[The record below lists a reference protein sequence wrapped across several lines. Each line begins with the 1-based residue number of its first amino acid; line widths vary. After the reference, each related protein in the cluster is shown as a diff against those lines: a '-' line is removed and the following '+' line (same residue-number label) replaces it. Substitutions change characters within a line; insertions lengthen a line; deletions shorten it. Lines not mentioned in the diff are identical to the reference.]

1 VCRNPKGEKSA
12 LPFDVLKAI
21 TSGFAQVRPED
32 IVDIA
37 IIAFFLY
44 KLIMLTKETR
54 AFQLL
59 KGIAFLFVAAIAS
72 DLLQL
77 QTLSWVLNS
86 VLASGIVVLVVLFQ
100 PELRRALEHIGR
112 GNLFKNGLLQP
123 GFKPEENEIVS
134 EMQLALLSLAKRRV
148 GALIVI
154 EQRTGLGDIIST
166 GTRIDGVISA
176 PLIENIFEPNT
187 PLHDGAVII
196 RDGMITAAA
205 CFLPLAEDI
214 AVARELGTRHRAA
227 LGVSSVSDSI
237 TIVVSEETGVIS
249 FAREGK
255 LVRYID
261 QKALHDLLESIFV
274 GKEAAGT
281 LNIFKRRAKH
291 EK

>member
-1 VCRNPKGEKSA
+1 MS
-12 LPFDVLKAI
+12 FDVLKAI

-32 IVDIA
+32 FVDIA

-44 KLIMLTKETR
+44 KLIILTKETR

-59 KGIAFLFVAAIAS
+59 KGTAFLFLAALIS

-77 QTLSWVLNS
+77 QTLSWVLNA

-112 GNLFKNGLLQP
+112 GKIFNSGLLQ
-123 GFKPEENEIVS
+123 GFKPEENEIVN
-134 EMQLALLSLAKRRV
+134 EMQMAILSLAKRRV

-154 EQRTGLGDIIST
+154 EQRTGLGDIIAT

-196 RDGMITAAA
+196 RDGEITAAA

-227 LGVSSVSDSI
+227 LGVSSISDSI

-261 QKALHDLLESIFV
+261 QKALRDLLESIFV
-274 GKEAAGT
+274 GKENAGT

>member
-1 VCRNPKGEKSA
+1 MS
-12 LPFDVLKAI
+12 FDVLVKAI
-21 TSGFAQVRPED
+21 TSGFTQIRLED
-32 IVDIA
+32 FVDIA

-44 KLIMLTKETR
+44 KLIILTKETR

-59 KGIAFLFVAAIAS
+59 KGIAFLFVAAIIS
-72 DLLQL
+72 ETLQL

-86 VLASGIVVLVVLFQ
+86 VLASGIVVLAVLFQ

-112 GNLFKNGLLQP
+112 GKIFNNGQLQN
-123 GFKPEENEIVS
+123 FKPEENEIVS
-134 EMQLALLSLAKRRV
+134 EMQLAIMSLAKRRV

-154 EQRTGLGDIIST
+154 EQRTGLGDIIAT
-166 GTRIDGVISA
+166 GTRIDGIISA

-196 RDGMITAAA
+196 RDGAIVAAA

-227 LGVSSVSDSI
+227 LGVSSVSDSV

>member
-1 VCRNPKGEKSA
+1 LS
-12 LPFDVLKAI
+12 FDVLVKAI
-21 TSGFAQVRPED
+21 TSGFTQIRLED
-32 IVDIA
+32 FVDIA

-44 KLIMLTKETR
+44 KLIILTKETR

-59 KGIAFLFVAAIAS
+59 KGIAFLFVAAIIS
-72 DLLQL
+72 ETLQL

-86 VLASGIVVLVVLFQ
+86 VLASGIVVLAVLFQ

-112 GNLFKNGLLQP
+112 GKIFNNGLLQN
-123 GFKPEENEIVS
+123 FKPEENEIVS
-134 EMQLALLSLAKRRV
+134 EMQLAIMSLAKRRV

-154 EQRTGLGDIIST
+154 EQRTGLGDIIAT
-166 GTRIDGVISA
+166 GTRIDGIISA

-196 RDGMITAAA
+196 RDGAIVAAA

-227 LGVSSVSDSI
+227 LGVSSVSDSV

>member
-1 VCRNPKGEKSA
+1 MS
-12 LPFDVLKAI
+12 FDVLVKAI
-21 TSGFAQVRPED
+21 TSGFTQIRLED
-32 IVDIA
+32 FVDIA

-44 KLIMLTKETR
+44 KLIILTKETR

-59 KGIAFLFVAAIAS
+59 KGIAFLFVAAIIS
-72 DLLQL
+72 ETLQL

-86 VLASGIVVLVVLFQ
+86 VLASGIVVLAVLFQ

-112 GNLFKNGLLQP
+112 GKIFNNGLLQN
-123 GFKPEENEIVS
+123 FKPEENEIVS
-134 EMQLALLSLAKRRV
+134 EMQLAIMSLAKRRV

-154 EQRTGLGDIIST
+154 EQRTGLGDIVAT
-166 GTRIDGVISA
+166 GTRIDGIISA

-196 RDGMITAAA
+196 RDGAIVAAA

-227 LGVSSVSDSI
+227 LGVSSVSDSV

-274 GKEAAGT
+274 GKEAAST

>member
-1 VCRNPKGEKSA
+1 MLV
-12 LPFDVLKAI
+12 KAI
-21 TSGFAQVRPED
+21 TSGFTQIRLED
-32 IVDIA
+32 FVDIA

-44 KLIMLTKETR
+44 KLIILTKETR

-59 KGIAFLFVAAIAS
+59 KGIAFLFVAAIIS
-72 DLLQL
+72 ETLQL

-86 VLASGIVVLVVLFQ
+86 VLASGIVVLAVLFQ

-112 GNLFKNGLLQP
+112 GKIFNNGQLQN
-123 GFKPEENEIVS
+123 FKPEENEIVS
-134 EMQLALLSLAKRRV
+134 EMQLAIMSLAKRRV

-154 EQRTGLGDIIST
+154 EQRTGLGDIIAT
-166 GTRIDGVISA
+166 GTRIDGIISA

-196 RDGMITAAA
+196 RDGAIVAAA

-227 LGVSSVSDSI
+227 LGVSSVSDSV

>member
-1 VCRNPKGEKSA
+1 MLV
-12 LPFDVLKAI
+12 KAI
-21 TSGFAQVRPED
+21 TSGFTQIRLED
-32 IVDIA
+32 FVDIA

-44 KLIMLTKETR
+44 KLIILTKETR

-59 KGIAFLFVAAIAS
+59 KGIAFLFVAAIIS
-72 DLLQL
+72 ETLQL

-86 VLASGIVVLVVLFQ
+86 VLASGIVVLAVLFQ

-112 GNLFKNGLLQP
+112 GKIFNNGLLQN
-123 GFKPEENEIVS
+123 FKPEENEIVS
-134 EMQLALLSLAKRRV
+134 EMQLAIMSLAKRRV

-154 EQRTGLGDIIST
+154 EQRTGLGDIVAT
-166 GTRIDGVISA
+166 GTRIDGIISA

-196 RDGMITAAA
+196 RDGAIVAAA

-227 LGVSSVSDSI
+227 LGVSSVSDSV

-281 LNIFKRRAKH
+281 LNIFKRRTKH

>member
-1 VCRNPKGEKSA
+1 MS
-12 LPFDVLKAI
+12 FDVLKAI

-32 IVDIA
+32 FVDIA

-44 KLIMLTKETR
+44 KLIILTKETR

-59 KGIAFLFVAAIAS
+59 KGIAFLFLAALIS

-77 QTLSWVLNS
+77 QTLSWMLNS

-112 GNLFKNGLLQP
+112 GKIFNSGLLQ
-123 GFKPEENEIVS
+123 GFKPEENEIVN
-134 EMQLALLSLAKRRV
+134 EMQMAILSLAKRRV

-154 EQRTGLGDIIST
+154 EQRTGLGEIIAT

-196 RDGMITAAA
+196 RDGVITAAA

-227 LGVSSVSDSI
+227 LGVSSISDSI

-261 QKALHDLLESIFV
+261 QKALRDLLESIFV
-274 GKEAAGT
+274 GKENAGT

>member
-1 VCRNPKGEKSA
+1 MS
-12 LPFDVLKAI
+12 FDVLVKAI
-21 TSGFAQVRPED
+21 TSGFTQIRLED
-32 IVDIA
+32 FVDIA

-44 KLIMLTKETR
+44 KLIILTKETR

-59 KGIAFLFVAAIAS
+59 KGIAFLFVAAIIS
-72 DLLQL
+72 
-77 QTLSWVLNS
+77 
-86 VLASGIVVLVVLFQ
+86 
-100 PELRRALEHIGR
+100 EHIGR
-112 GNLFKNGLLQP
+112 GKIFNNGLLQN
-123 GFKPEENEIVS
+123 FKPEENEIVS
-134 EMQLALLSLAKRRV
+134 EMQLAIMSLAKRRV

-154 EQRTGLGDIIST
+154 EQRTGLGDIVAT
-166 GTRIDGVISA
+166 GTRIDGIISA

-196 RDGMITAAA
+196 RDGAIVAAA

-227 LGVSSVSDSI
+227 LGVSSVSDSV

-281 LNIFKRRAKH
+281 LNIFKRRTKH

>member
-1 VCRNPKGEKSA
+1 MS
-12 LPFDVLKAI
+12 FDVLVKAI
-21 TSGFAQVRPED
+21 TSGFTQIRLED
-32 IVDIA
+32 FVDIA

-44 KLIMLTKETR
+44 KLIILTKETR

-59 KGIAFLFVAAIAS
+59 KGIAFLFIAAIIS
-72 DLLQL
+72 ETLQL

-86 VLASGIVVLVVLFQ
+86 VLASGIVVLAVLFQ

-112 GNLFKNGLLQP
+112 GKIFNNGLLQN
-123 GFKPEENEIVS
+123 FKPEENEIVS
-134 EMQLALLSLAKRRV
+134 EMQLAIMSLAKRRV

-154 EQRTGLGDIIST
+154 EQRTGLGDIIAT
-166 GTRIDGVISA
+166 GTRIDGIISA

-196 RDGMITAAA
+196 RDGAIVAAA

-214 AVARELGTRHRAA
+214 AVARELDTRHRAA
-227 LGVSSVSDSI
+227 LGVSSVSDSV

>member
-1 VCRNPKGEKSA
+1 MS
-12 LPFDVLKAI
+12 FDVLVKAI
-21 TSGFAQVRPED
+21 TSGFTQIRLED
-32 IVDIA
+32 FVDIA

-44 KLIMLTKETR
+44 KLIILTKETR

-59 KGIAFLFVAAIAS
+59 KGIAFLFVAAIIS
-72 DLLQL
+72 ETLQL

-86 VLASGIVVLVVLFQ
+86 VLASGIVVLAVLFQ

-112 GNLFKNGLLQP
+112 GKIFNNGLLQN
-123 GFKPEENEIVS
+123 FKPEENEIVS
-134 EMQLALLSLAKRRV
+134 EMQLAIMSLAKRRV

-154 EQRTGLGDIIST
+154 EQRTGLGDIVAT
-166 GTRIDGVISA
+166 GTRIDGIISA

-196 RDGMITAAA
+196 RDGAIVAAA
-205 CFLPLAEDI
+205 CFQPLAEDI

-227 LGVSSVSDSI
+227 LGVSSVSDSV

>member
-1 VCRNPKGEKSA
+1 MS
-12 LPFDVLKAI
+12 FDVLKAI

-32 IVDIA
+32 FVDIA

-44 KLIMLTKETR
+44 KLIILTKETR

-59 KGIAFLFVAAIAS
+59 KGIAFLFLAALIS

-77 QTLSWVLNS
+77 QTLSWVLNA

-112 GNLFKNGLLQP
+112 GKIFNSGLLQ
-123 GFKPEENEIVS
+123 GFKPEENEIVN
-134 EMQLALLSLAKRRV
+134 EMQMAILSLAKRRV

-154 EQRTGLGDIIST
+154 EQRTGLGEIIAT

-196 RDGMITAAA
+196 RDGEITAAA

-227 LGVSSVSDSI
+227 LGVSSISDSI

-261 QKALHDLLESIFV
+261 QKALRDLLESIFV
-274 GKEAAGT
+274 GKENAGT

>member
-1 VCRNPKGEKSA
+1 MS
-12 LPFDVLKAI
+12 FDVLKAI

-32 IVDIA
+32 FVDIA

-44 KLIMLTKETR
+44 KLIILTKETR

-59 KGIAFLFVAAIAS
+59 KGTAFLFLAALIS
-72 DLLQL
+72 DLLKL
-77 QTLSWVLNS
+77 QTLSWVLNA

-112 GNLFKNGLLQP
+112 GKFFSNGLLQ
-123 GFKPEENEIVS
+123 GFKPEENEIVN
-134 EMQLALLSLAKRRV
+134 EMQMAILSLAKRRV

-154 EQRTGLGDIIST
+154 EQRTGLGDIIAT

-196 RDGMITAAA
+196 RDGEITAAA

-227 LGVSSVSDSI
+227 LGVSSISDSI

-261 QKALHDLLESIFV
+261 QKALRDLLESIFV
-274 GKEAAGT
+274 GKENAGT

>member
-1 VCRNPKGEKSA
+1 MS
-12 LPFDVLKAI
+12 FDVLKAI

-32 IVDIA
+32 FVDIA

-44 KLIMLTKETR
+44 KLIILTKETR

-59 KGIAFLFVAAIAS
+59 KGTAFLFLAALIS

-77 QTLSWVLNS
+77 QTLSWVLNA

-112 GNLFKNGLLQP
+112 GKFFSNGLLQ
-123 GFKPEENEIVS
+123 GFKPEENEIVN
-134 EMQLALLSLAKRRV
+134 EMQMAILSLAKRRV

-154 EQRTGLGDIIST
+154 EQRTGLGDIIAT

-196 RDGMITAAA
+196 RDGEITAAA

-227 LGVSSVSDSI
+227 LGVSSISDSI

-261 QKALHDLLESIFV
+261 QKALRDLLESIFV
-274 GKEAAGT
+274 GKENAGT

>member
-1 VCRNPKGEKSA
+1 MS
-12 LPFDVLKAI
+12 FDVLKAI

-32 IVDIA
+32 FVDIA

-44 KLIMLTKETR
+44 KLIILTKETR

-59 KGIAFLFVAAIAS
+59 KGTAFLFLAALIS

-77 QTLSWVLNS
+77 QTLSWVLNA

-112 GNLFKNGLLQP
+112 GKFFSNGLLQ
-123 GFKPEENEIVS
+123 GFKPEENEIVN
-134 EMQLALLSLAKRRV
+134 EMQMAILSLAKRRV

-154 EQRTGLGDIIST
+154 EQRTGLGDIIAT

-196 RDGMITAAA
+196 RDGEITAAA
-205 CFLPLAEDI
+205 CILPLAEDI

-227 LGVSSVSDSI
+227 LGVSSISDSI

-261 QKALHDLLESIFV
+261 QKALRDLLESIFV
-274 GKEAAGT
+274 GKENAGT

>member
-1 VCRNPKGEKSA
+1 MS
-12 LPFDVLKAI
+12 FDVLVKAI
-21 TSGFAQVRPED
+21 TSGFTQIRLED
-32 IVDIA
+32 FVDIA
-37 IIAFFLY
+37 SIAFFLY
-44 KLIMLTKETR
+44 KLIILTKETR

-59 KGIAFLFVAAIAS
+59 KGIAFLFVAAIIS
-72 DLLQL
+72 ETLQL

-86 VLASGIVVLVVLFQ
+86 VLASGIVVLAVLFQ

-112 GNLFKNGLLQP
+112 GKIFNNGLLQN
-123 GFKPEENEIVS
+123 FKPEENEIVS
-134 EMQLALLSLAKRRV
+134 EMQLAIMSLAKRRV

-154 EQRTGLGDIIST
+154 EQRTGLGDIIAT
-166 GTRIDGVISA
+166 GTRIDGIISA

-196 RDGMITAAA
+196 RDGAIVAAA

-227 LGVSSVSDSI
+227 LGVSSVSDSV

>member
-1 VCRNPKGEKSA
+1 M
-12 LPFDVLKAI
+12 PFDVLKAI
-21 TSGFAQVRPED
+21 TSGFAQVRIED
-32 IVDIA
+32 IIDIV

-44 KLIMLTKETR
+44 KLIMLTRETR

-59 KGIAFLFVAAIAS
+59 KGIAFLFVAAIVS
-72 DLLQL
+72 DVLQL
-77 QTLSWVLNS
+77 QTLSWVLNA

-112 GNLFKNGLLQP
+112 GKIFNNGLIQ
-123 GFKPEENEIVS
+123 GFKPEENEIVG
-134 EMQLALLSLAKRRV
+134 EMQLAIMNLAKRRV

-154 EQRTGLGDIIST
+154 EQRTGLGDIIAT

-196 RDGMITAAA
+196 RDGVITAAA

-227 LGVSSVSDSI
+227 LGVSSISDSV

-274 GKEAAGT
+274 GKEASGA

>member
-1 VCRNPKGEKSA
+1 MS
-12 LPFDVLKAI
+12 FDVLVKAI
-21 TSGFAQVRPED
+21 TSGFTQNRLED
-32 IVDIA
+32 FVDIA

-44 KLIMLTKETR
+44 KLIILTKETR

-59 KGIAFLFVAAIAS
+59 KGIAFLFVAAIIS
-72 DLLQL
+72 ETLQL

-86 VLASGIVVLVVLFQ
+86 VLASGIVVLAVLFQ

-112 GNLFKNGLLQP
+112 GKIFNNGLLQN
-123 GFKPEENEIVS
+123 FKPEENEIVS
-134 EMQLALLSLAKRRV
+134 EMQLAIMSLAKRRV

-154 EQRTGLGDIIST
+154 EQRTGLGDIIAT
-166 GTRIDGVISA
+166 GTRIDGIISA

-196 RDGMITAAA
+196 RDGAIVAAA

-227 LGVSSVSDSI
+227 LGVSSVSDSV

>member
-1 VCRNPKGEKSA
+1 MS
-12 LPFDVLKAI
+12 FDVLVKAI
-21 TSGFAQVRPED
+21 TSGFTQIRLED
-32 IVDIA
+32 FVDIA

-44 KLIMLTKETR
+44 KLIILTKETR

-59 KGIAFLFVAAIAS
+59 KGIAFLFVAAIIS
-72 DLLQL
+72 ETLQL

-86 VLASGIVVLVVLFQ
+86 VLASGIVVLAVLFQ

-112 GNLFKNGLLQP
+112 GKIFNNGLLQN
-123 GFKPEENEIVS
+123 FKPEENEIVS
-134 EMQLALLSLAKRRV
+134 EMQLAIMSLAKRRV

-154 EQRTGLGDIIST
+154 EQRTSLGDIVAT
-166 GTRIDGVISA
+166 GTRIDGIISA

-196 RDGMITAAA
+196 RDGAIVAAA

-227 LGVSSVSDSI
+227 LGVSSVSDSV

>member
-1 VCRNPKGEKSA
+1 MS
-12 LPFDVLKAI
+12 FDVLKAI

-32 IVDIA
+32 FVDIA

-44 KLIMLTKETR
+44 KLIILTKETR

-59 KGIAFLFVAAIAS
+59 KGTAFLFLAALIS

-77 QTLSWVLNS
+77 QTLSWVLNA

-112 GNLFKNGLLQP
+112 GKFFSNGLLQ
-123 GFKPEENEIVS
+123 GFKPEENEIVN
-134 EMQLALLSLAKRRV
+134 EMQMAILSLAKRRV

-154 EQRTGLGDIIST
+154 EQRTGLGDIIAT

-196 RDGMITAAA
+196 RDGEITAAA

-227 LGVSSVSDSI
+227 LGVSSISDSI

-261 QKALHDLLESIFV
+261 QKALRDLLESIFV
-274 GKEAAGT
+274 GKENAGT
-281 LNIFKRRAKH
+281 LSIFKRRAKH

>member
-1 VCRNPKGEKSA
+1 MS
-12 LPFDVLKAI
+12 FDVLVKAI
-21 TSGFAQVRPED
+21 TSGFTQIRLED
-32 IVDIA
+32 FVDIA

-44 KLIMLTKETR
+44 KLIILTKETR

-59 KGIAFLFVAAIAS
+59 KGIAFLFVAAIIS
-72 DLLQL
+72 ETLQL

-86 VLASGIVVLVVLFQ
+86 VLASGIVVLAVLFQ

-112 GNLFKNGLLQP
+112 GKIFNNGLLQN
-123 GFKPEENEIVS
+123 FRPEENEIVS
-134 EMQLALLSLAKRRV
+134 EMQLAIMSLAKRRV

-154 EQRTGLGDIIST
+154 EQRTGLGDIIAT
-166 GTRIDGVISA
+166 GTRIDGIISA

-196 RDGMITAAA
+196 RDGAIVAAA

-227 LGVSSVSDSI
+227 LGVSSVSDSV

>member
-1 VCRNPKGEKSA
+1 MS
-12 LPFDVLKAI
+12 FDVLVKAI
-21 TSGFAQVRPED
+21 TSGFTQIRLED
-32 IVDIA
+32 FVDIA

-44 KLIMLTKETR
+44 KLIILTKETR

-59 KGIAFLFVAAIAS
+59 KGIAFLFVAAIIS
-72 DLLQL
+72 ETLQL

-86 VLASGIVVLVVLFQ
+86 VLASGIVVLAVLFQ

-112 GNLFKNGLLQP
+112 GKIFNNGLLQN
-123 GFKPEENEIVS
+123 FKPEENEIVS
-134 EMQLALLSLAKRRV
+134 EMQLAIMSLAKRRV

-154 EQRTGLGDIIST
+154 EQRTGLGDIIAT
-166 GTRIDGVISA
+166 GTRIDGIISA

-196 RDGMITAAA
+196 RDGAIVAAA

-227 LGVSSVSDSI
+227 LGVSSVSDSV

>member
-1 VCRNPKGEKSA
+1 MS
-12 LPFDVLKAI
+12 FDVLVKAI
-21 TSGFAQVRPED
+21 TSGFTQIRLED
-32 IVDIA
+32 FVDIA

-44 KLIMLTKETR
+44 KLIILTKETR

-59 KGIAFLFVAAIAS
+59 KGIAFLFVAAIIS
-72 DLLQL
+72 ETLQL

-86 VLASGIVVLVVLFQ
+86 VLASGIVVLAVLFQ

-112 GNLFKNGLLQP
+112 GKIFNNGLLQN
-123 GFKPEENEIVS
+123 FKPEENEIVS
-134 EMQLALLSLAKRRV
+134 EMQLAIMSLAKRRV

-154 EQRTGLGDIIST
+154 EQRTGLGDIVAT
-166 GTRIDGVISA
+166 GTRIDGIISA

-196 RDGMITAAA
+196 RDGAIVAAA

-227 LGVSSVSDSI
+227 LGVSSVSDSV

-281 LNIFKRRAKH
+281 LNIFKRRAKYV
-291 EK
+291 K

>member
-1 VCRNPKGEKSA
+1 MS
-12 LPFDVLKAI
+12 FDVLVKAI
-21 TSGFAQVRPED
+21 TSGFTQIRLED
-32 IVDIA
+32 FVDIA

-44 KLIMLTKETR
+44 KLIILTKETR

-59 KGIAFLFVAAIAS
+59 KGIAFLFVAAIIS
-72 DLLQL
+72 ETLQL

-86 VLASGIVVLVVLFQ
+86 VLASGIVVLAVLFQ

-112 GNLFKNGLLQP
+112 GKIFNNGLLQN
-123 GFKPEENEIVS
+123 FKPEENEIVS
-134 EMQLALLSLAKRRV
+134 EMQLAIMSLAKRRV

-154 EQRTGLGDIIST
+154 EQRTGLGDIVAT
-166 GTRIDGVISA
+166 GTRIDGIISA

-196 RDGMITAAA
+196 RDGAIVAAA

-227 LGVSSVSDSI
+227 LGVSSVSDSV

-281 LNIFKRRAKH
+281 LNIFKRRTKH

>member
-1 VCRNPKGEKSA
+1 MS
-12 LPFDVLKAI
+12 FDVLVKAI
-21 TSGFAQVRPED
+21 TSGFTQIRLED
-32 IVDIA
+32 FVDIA

-44 KLIMLTKETR
+44 KLIILTKETR

-59 KGIAFLFVAAIAS
+59 KGIAFLFIAAIIS
-72 DLLQL
+72 ETLQL

-86 VLASGIVVLVVLFQ
+86 VLASGIVVLAVLFQ

-112 GNLFKNGLLQP
+112 GKIFNNGLLQN
-123 GFKPEENEIVS
+123 FKPEENEIVS
-134 EMQLALLSLAKRRV
+134 EMQLAIMSLAKRRV

-154 EQRTGLGDIIST
+154 EQRTGLGDIIAT
-166 GTRIDGVISA
+166 GTRIDGIISA

-196 RDGMITAAA
+196 RDGAIVAAA

-227 LGVSSVSDSI
+227 LGVSSVSDSV